1 MPLLDLVDGAL
12 DARAHLFDAAHET
25 AFRLFNGFVE
35 GYPPLAVDLYARTLV
50 VHDHAPSPEGDRAAV
65 DAVVGHLC
73 ARLPWLRAA
82 LWKVRRAR
90 DVTARNGAVVFG
102 AVAELDARV
111 RENGVWYALDLTLQ
125 RDASLYLDTRC
136 LRVWAKDNL
145 AGQRVLNTFAYTGSL
160 GVAAR
165 AAPAREVTHTDRSR
179 AFLDLAKRSYAL
191 NGFAT
196 RPMDFLAGDFFDV
209 CGRLRREGAL
219 YDCVLLDP
227 PFFSETTGGKV
238 DLARDARRVIDKVRP
253 LVGDQGRLVVVN
265 NALFLS
271 GSDWMGALDALCAD
285 GYLAVEAHL
294 PVGEDFTGTPATQRS
309 KPPLDPAPF
318 THTTRITVLRARRKD
333 GRRATG

>member
-1 MPLLDLVDGAL
+1 MSLLDLVDGAL
-12 DARAHLFDAAHET
+12 AARAPLFDDAHET

-50 VHDHAPSPEGDRAAV
+50 IHDHAPSPEGDRATAL
-65 DAVVGHLC
+65 AVVTHLC
-73 ARLPWLRAA
+73 ARLPWLNAA

-90 DVTARNGAVVFG
+90 DPEARNGAVVFG
-102 AVAELDARV
+102 TPAALDTSV

-136 LRVWAKDNL
+136 LRAWATGNL

-179 AFLDLAKRSYAL
+179 AFLDLARRSYAL
-191 NGFAT
+191 NGFAV
-196 RPMDFLAGDFFDV
+196 RAMDFLVGDFFDV
-209 CGRLRREGAL
+209 SARLRREGAL
-219 YDCVLLDP
+219 YDCVFLDP

-265 NALFLS
+265 NALFLA
-271 GSDWMGALDALCAD
+271 GRDWMNALDALCAD
-285 GYLAVEAHL
+285 GYLTIEAHL
-294 PVGEDFTGTPATQRS
+294 PVGEDFTGPPATQRS
-309 KPPLDPAPF
+309 KPPFDPAPF
-318 THTTRITVLRARRKD
+318 AHTTRITVLRARRKD
-333 GRRATG
+333 GRRA